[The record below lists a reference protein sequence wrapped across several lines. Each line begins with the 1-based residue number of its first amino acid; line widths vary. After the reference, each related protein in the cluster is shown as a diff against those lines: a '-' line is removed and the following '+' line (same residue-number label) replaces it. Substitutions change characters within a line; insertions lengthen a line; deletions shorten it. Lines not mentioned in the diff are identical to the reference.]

1 MNFSFVLLSSWT
13 GAAASMQLS
22 LINGG
27 PASIVYGCI
36 FAGIGTTFIAVS
48 LAEMA
53 SMEVR
58 GCYPPTPGLTY
69 THRDPTVGAQ
79 YRWSA
84 TLAPKWNRFFGL
96 MQGMSGFSMY
106 ESRDKAEEHSL

>member
-1 MNFSFVLLSSWT
+1 MNFSFVLLCSWT

-22 LINGG
+22 LLNGG

-53 SMEVR
+53 AM
-58 GCYPPTPGLTY
+58 
-69 THRDPTVGAQ
+69 
-79 YRWSA
+79 
-84 TLAPKWNRFFGL
+84 
-96 MQGMSGFSMY
+96 
-106 ESRDKAEEHSL
+106 